1 MDMASPRSGMMTS
14 QPSLMNCGKLE
25 AVQTDRRKKIGS
37 MPQNNCDP
45 TRTPADPTL
54 GDRLCPKCG
63 AEMEPIE
70 MGAEGLDL
78 QKLQLCPGC
87 YLVTWMDQDGPHVR
101 QGVPMKPGENP
112 HGEPSAG
119 ESGWVPGEPEEC

>member
-1 MDMASPRSGMMTS
+1 
-14 QPSLMNCGKLE
+14 
-25 AVQTDRRKKIGS
+25 

-45 TRTPADPTL
+45 LPPPADPTL

-70 MGAEGLDL
+70 MGAAGLSL

-87 YLVTWMDQDGPHVR
+87 YLVTWSDQDGPHAR
-101 QGVPMKPGENP
+101 QGVPVKPGSELGSEQGP
-112 HGEPSAG
+112 SSEPTWPA
-119 ESGWVPGEPEEC
+119 GEPEEC